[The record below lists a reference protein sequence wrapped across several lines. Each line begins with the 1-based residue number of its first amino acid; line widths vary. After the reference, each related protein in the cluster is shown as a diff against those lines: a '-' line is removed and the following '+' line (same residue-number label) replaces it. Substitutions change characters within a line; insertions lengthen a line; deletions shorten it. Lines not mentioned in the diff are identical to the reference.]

1 MKPLMLLFALLA
13 AWPAHGSAV
22 ADQPRNVSIEFTVV
36 SWEPLS
42 RILYR
47 AQGADVEITLPAF
60 SPSPIFNY
68 TGPAELHFFRRD
80 PAAAPGK
87 DIPFADAI
95 IPPGCAR
102 FLLLFS
108 AATGGGAQVL
118 PLPSSD
124 KAFPLG
130 HARVF
135 NATSAP
141 VAVKCHSDVFEL
153 APASFKEVTGN
164 GRFLHIE
171 VARQTADSWEKTFNS
186 MFELNAAMRRTIFI
200 TANAALLTRSDEGSA
215 PSEPLQVFTLVE

>member
-1 MKPLMLLFALLA
+1 MKPLLFLFALLA
-13 AWPAHGSAV
+13 AWPARGAA
-22 ADQPRNVSIEFTVV
+22 ADQPRNVSIRFTVV

-42 RILYR
+42 RVLYR

-87 DIPFADAI
+87 DIPFADVV

-118 PLPSSD
+118 PLPVSD
-124 KAFPLG
+124 EAFPLG

-141 VAVKCHSDVFEL
+141 VAVKCPSGVFEL
-153 APASFKEVTGN
+153 APAGFKEVTGN

-171 VARQTADSWEKTFNS
+171 VARKTAGSWEKAFNS
-186 MFELNAAMRRTIFI
+186 MFELNATMRRTIFI
-200 TANAALLTRSDEGSA
+200 TASAALLTRSAEGAS
-215 PSEPLQVFTLVE
+215 PHEPLQVFTLQD